1 MDERVEICKGRWGEG
16 VGKGLD
22 GGGRIGRIDHAQGV
36 FHLSFS
42 IECGADLVGYSDHWS
57 TRYISFAEEKRV
69 RSWLVGTGK
78 SLILSLFFQLLPT
91 PHKLRTHYH
100 PFLLSLYRRVFQ
112 EMQKQKSGIS
122 NTDRTQ
128 AMEIAGKRGWRAVFA
143 GGRWEGD
150 EGDKGQVE
158 EGMAYTIAK
167 EMILEYHIL

>member
-1 MDERVEICKGRWGEG
+1 M
-16 VGKGLD
+16 LM
-22 GGGRIGRIDHAQGV
+22 A
-36 FHLSFS
+36 
-42 IECGADLVGYSDHWS
+42 
-57 TRYISFAEEKRV
+57 
-69 RSWLVGTGK
+69 GTGK

-122 NTDRTQ
+122 NTDRTA

-150 EGDKGQVE
+150 EVDKGEVG